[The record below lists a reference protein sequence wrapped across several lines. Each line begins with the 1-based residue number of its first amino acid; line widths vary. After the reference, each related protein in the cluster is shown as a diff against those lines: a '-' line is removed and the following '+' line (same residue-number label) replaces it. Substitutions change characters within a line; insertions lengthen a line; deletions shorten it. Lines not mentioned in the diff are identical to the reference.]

1 MFPRGI
7 EVEPREWSGVDLFRF
22 ILNLG
27 TKKMKN
33 LSVSEETEMEEFG
46 RRKDIRTYI
55 DRKKSERGGG
65 KEGGKGGGRW
75 KEEEKG
81 GRRRRRTEREREGE
95 GKKKGGR
102 DRSFRFR
109 VGGARIE

>member
-1 MFPRGI
+1 MFPHGI
-7 EVEPREWSGVDLFRF
+7 EVEATEWSGVDLFRF

-55 DRKKSERGGG
+55 DR
-65 KEGGKGGGRW
+65 
-75 KEEEKG
+75 
-81 GRRRRRTEREREGE
+81 
-95 GKKKGGR
+95 
-102 DRSFRFR
+102 
-109 VGGARIE
+109 